1 MSEALRSPHRH
12 KPAMPDWPR
21 IMRRENAAQYL
32 GISPSIL
39 DREVAAGSLPK
50 PIPITG
56 SIHGWVRDDLDA
68 WIDDRRNSQ
77 NMANEWD

>member
-1 MSEALRSPHRH
+1 MSGALGPQH
-12 KPAMPDWPR
+12 KYKAAMPDWPR

-39 DREVAAGSLPK
+39 DKEVAAGTLPK

-56 SIHGWVRDDLDA
+56 SIRGWVRDDLDA
-68 WIDDRRNSQ
+68 WIDDRRNIQ
-77 NMANEWD
+77 NTVNEWD